1 MKRNNFLKAITASSV
16 GATLL
21 NSTDVK
27 ASIEAKAAPK
37 KTLMTV
43 GCQSGGTSI
52 ENLEFKARHGVYNID
67 GGSPKTI
74 VGKGWDLADSLAK
87 KEACEKYGIKLDAYH
102 FPLTSAGIDKVEY
115 PNIMLGK
122 SPERDREIEILQ
134 QMIQVASKTGIKVLN
149 YNTTI
154 LPVLRTGRVVD
165 PKRGN
170 VEYNVWNYQE
180 ALKRNDPKTIAGD
193 VSIEQMFERITY
205 LLDRLLPVAKEYKV
219 KLANH
224 IADPP
229 TPVGYRGITRWNSP
243 DVFKGIQRFAKLYD
257 NEYHGFNFCIGSIA
271 EGLNDP
277 ASEIFPIIKWVGE
290 RNQIFNVHLRNIK
303 GGFNN
308 FQEVYPDNGDMNFL
322 KVVRA
327 LRDVGFSGMVMPDH
341 VPHHHDDLKGHQAF
355 SFCYGYIKGLIQA
368 VSEEK

>member
-1 MKRNNFLKAITASSV
+1 
-16 GATLL
+16 
-21 NSTDVK
+21 
-27 ASIEAKAAPK
+27 
-37 KTLMTV
+37 
-43 GCQSGGTSI
+43 
-52 ENLEFKARHGVYNID
+52 
-67 GGSPKTI
+67 
-74 VGKGWDLADSLAK
+74 
-87 KEACEKYGIKLDAYH
+87 
-102 FPLTSAGIDKVEY
+102 
-115 PNIMLGK
+115 
-122 SPERDREIEILQ
+122 
-134 QMIQVASKTGIKVLN
+134 
-149 YNTTI
+149 
-154 LPVLRTGRVVD
+154 
-165 PKRGN
+165 
-170 VEYNVWNYQE
+170 
-180 ALKRNDPKTIAGD
+180 
-193 VSIEQMFERITY
+193 MFERITY

-277 ASEIFPIIKWVGE
+277 ANEIFPIIKWVGE

-341 VPHHHDDLKGHQAF
+341 VPHHHDDLKGNQAF